1 MTAGQLRAAAI
12 TGYVTGLPAEK
23 RRRPGEG
30 LVRVA
35 VDGELA
41 AEELVSLVVHIYN
54 AGYQTTMSLLGN
66 GLHLLLRHDPPVQ
79 STGRHAAADPSY
91 SPTST
96 HLRRSP
102 RRFGGARP
110 ARPPAP
116 GTPRRPRTQSL
127 PRAAAA

>member
-41 AEELVSLVVHIYN
+41 AEELVPLVVHIYN
-54 AGYQTTMSLLGN
+54 ASYQTTMSLLGN
-66 GLHLLLRHDPPVQ
+66 GPHLLRHDPPVQ

-96 HLRRSP
+96 HLR
-102 RRFGGARP
+102 GARP